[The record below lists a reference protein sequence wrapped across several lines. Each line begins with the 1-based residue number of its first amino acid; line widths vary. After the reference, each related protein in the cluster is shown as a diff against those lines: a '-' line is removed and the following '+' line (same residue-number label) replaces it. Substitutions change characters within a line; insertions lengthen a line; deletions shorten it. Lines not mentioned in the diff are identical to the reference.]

1 MDREYDPK
9 EHYLMVSNKYLMW
22 LSLLSIEQ
30 KWKLFSALIDK
41 QLWDKP
47 ELEDTEIQALYWILV
62 FDLNCSRE

>member
-41 QLWDKP
+41 QLWCEP
-47 ELEDTEIQALYWILV
+47 ELKDTEIKALYWILV
-62 FDLNCSRE
+62 FDLNSGCE